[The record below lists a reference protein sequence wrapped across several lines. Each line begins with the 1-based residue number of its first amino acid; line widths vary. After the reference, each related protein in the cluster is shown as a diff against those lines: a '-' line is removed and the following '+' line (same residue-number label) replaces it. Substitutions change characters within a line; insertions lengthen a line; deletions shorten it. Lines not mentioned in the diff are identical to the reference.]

1 MKSLL
6 SEENGV
12 RKEWKGIKSINVYFL
27 KLVHHAKV
35 RNETKSSG
43 NRRTY
48 NLKIGGIFVRNKL
61 YDFLVECTHLLH
73 DKHNYEII
81 EYVSMEDVI

>member
-35 RNETKSSG
+35 RNEQSHQVTTT
-43 NRRTY
+43 RR
-48 NLKIGGIFVRNKL
+48 KGEIFVRNKL

-73 DKHNYEII
+73 DKHNYGII